1 MKTRYNTIVAGTL
14 VLAATS
20 LAGILA
26 VRPVQAQDA
35 AGAAPAP
42 APASRAGTR
51 PASDVLARI
60 AQGTGLTVLAD
71 STVANERIPLPAEA
85 AATPETLEARVAE
98 VVRAL
103 PPGTTWAKLYLPAPA
118 GGRAWTGD
126 DVAEYAFAQKRL
138 FGQIGAAPAGTV
150 EILGQRIPEDRA
162 AAFITGLNLKPV
174 YLVTNPSLRPSGGA
188 GGGTAQA
195 LTADA
200 ARWAKMTP
208 EQQQAYARQQAQQ
221 VLNMDPA
228 LRRQVFEQQRS
239 MMRAVIQQMTPEQRQ
254 QLFQGTGGGPR
265 GGRRGGGQRGPGAT
279 P

>member
-1 MKTRYNTIVAGTL
+1 MKKRFNTRGPGTVVA
-14 VLAATS
+14 VAAS
-20 LAGILA
+20 LAGSILMA
-26 VRPVQAQDA
+26 Y
-35 AGAAPAP
+35 AAPAQDP
-42 APASRAGTR
+42 APPASRVGTR

-60 AQGTGLTVLAD
+60 AQGAGVTVLAD

-85 AATPETLEARVAE
+85 ATPANLEARIGE

-103 PPGTTWAKLYLPAPA
+103 PQGTTWAKLYLPAPA

-138 FGQIGAAPAGTV
+138 FGQIGGAAAGTV

-174 YLVTNPSLRPSGGA
+174 YLVTNPSRRPT
-188 GGGTAQA
+188 GTGTTGMTQS

-200 ARWAKMTP
+200 AKWAKMTP
-208 EQQQAYARQQAQQ
+208 EEQQAYAKQQAQQ

-239 MMRAVIQQMTPEQRQ
+239 MMQAVIQQMTPEQRQ
-254 QLFQGTGGGPR
+254 QLFQGFGGPGGR
-265 GGRRGGGQRGPGAT
+265 GGGRRGGPRGPGGT